1 MDPQDQGKLLANYP
15 TFSPVGSYVRK
26 YKVFLYSPQD
36 DIQIIVQGCLRNDR
50 RAQEELY
57 KRYYPAF
64 MAICLRYVHDSND
77 AVEVLNDA
85 FLKIFKQLRHY
96 DMARAS
102 LYTWMRKIVI
112 NLAIDRF
119 RKVKAIRNREME
131 WGEADEPEIDN
142 RAIAKMRGEEL
153 LHMIWRLPL
162 TTRLVF
168 NLYSVEGYSHGEIGE
183 MLGMSEGTS
192 RWHLSDARRQL
203 KLMICLMETNA

>member
-1 MDPQDQGKLLANYP
+1 
-15 TFSPVGSYVRK
+15 
-26 YKVFLYSPQD
+26 LYSPQD